1 MNCVCYNSGLHN
13 SNFKT
18 WSQCPL
24 LGAPVAN
31 NYVPLSPWSSRLE
44 SPSFLL
50 QLYFPGKHTPGSLCG
65 CSVYTILLCF
75 PRCFS
80 VCHWSRAMA
89 CCFKSIRMYIL
100 SESWQVSGSW
110 IHAIVVEEAG
120 RSFLPAEACGRACSH
135 HWGPGIR
142 RRDRHQQQ
150 S

>member
-1 MNCVCYNSGLHN
+1 MDCVCQN

-24 LGAPVAN
+24 LGALVAN
-31 NYVPLSPWSSRLE
+31 NYVSFLPWRSRLD

-50 QLYFPGKHTPGSLCG
+50 RLYFPEKHTPGSLCG
-65 CSVYTILLCF
+65 CSGYTILRCF
-75 PRCFS
+75 PLCSS
-80 VCHWSRAMA
+80 VRPWSRAMA

-100 SESWQVSGSW
+100 SEAGQVSGSW

-120 RSFLPAEACGRACSH
+120 RSFLSAEACGRACSH
-135 HWGPGIR
+135 HWGPGVR